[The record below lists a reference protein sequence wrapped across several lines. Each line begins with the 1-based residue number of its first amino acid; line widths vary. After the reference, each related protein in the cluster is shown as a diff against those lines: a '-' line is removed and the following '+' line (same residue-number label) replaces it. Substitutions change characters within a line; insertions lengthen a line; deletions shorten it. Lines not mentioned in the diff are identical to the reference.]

1 MHITVPAQANLLQVL
16 PVAVYFVVCLHI
28 PVPVHKDY
36 KLVESF
42 HSKYFIDYENL
53 LLNLK
58 VFINLA
64 IRVKLAEMQLLLL
77 AIRVADH

>member
-1 MHITVPAQANLLQVL
+1 MLIKVPTQAHLLQVL

-53 LLNLK
+53 LNLK

>member
-42 HSKYFIDYENL
+42 HSKYFIDDEH